1 MDTSTCITT
10 CVGASGRNGVVC
22 LKALSKTG
30 ALALSTFENVIL
42 WVTVMKIKDFL
53 GLIWL
58 EIMSDI
64 YENKNTN
71 ELRHV

>member
-1 MDTSTCITT
+1 
-10 CVGASGRNGVVC
+10 
-22 LKALSKTG
+22 
-30 ALALSTFENVIL
+30 
-42 WVTVMKIKDFL
+42 MKIKDFL

>member
-1 MDTSTCITT
+1 MYLYMCWSIRQKWC
-10 CVGASGRNGVVC
+10 GARVRC

-64 YENKNTN
+64 YKNKNIN